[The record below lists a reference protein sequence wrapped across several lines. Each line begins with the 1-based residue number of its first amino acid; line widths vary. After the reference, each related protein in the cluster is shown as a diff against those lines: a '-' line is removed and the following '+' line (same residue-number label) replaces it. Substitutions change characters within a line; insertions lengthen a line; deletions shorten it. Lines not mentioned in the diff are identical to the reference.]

1 MKTDKQRELED
12 KRRALRPLLSPHDP
26 ADALASYYALWH
38 DPQRTEL
45 TVHTNQQGRAD
56 GYVAIC
62 WTGADLFRPLVTL
75 RTKESSLVGMMLEGA
90 LEPNRPYRIVA
101 PVELASALR
110 GNLRITRS
118 TLNRIYRLDPS
129 RFEPV
134 INVLVQRVSGR
145 DEPPRFQIES
155 QGRLAALAGANWRS
169 PSFAEIFVYVEPRG
183 RGRGWGKS
191 VVSACTAALL
201 EDKVRPL
208 YVVEEGNEVS
218 IHIAE
223 ELGYVDTG
231 LREFSAEGMLE
242 VNAA

>member
-1 MKTDKQRELED
+1 
-12 KRRALRPLLSPHDP
+12 
-26 ADALASYYALWH
+26 
-38 DPQRTEL
+38 
-45 TVHTNQQGRAD
+45 
-56 GYVAIC
+56 
-62 WTGADLFRPLVTL
+62 
-75 RTKESSLVGMMLEGA
+75 
-90 LEPNRPYRIVA
+90 VA

-110 GNLRITRS
+110 SNLRITKS
-118 TLNRIYRLDPS
+118 TLNRIYRLDPG

-169 PSFAEIFVYVEPRG
+169 PSFAEIFVYVEPKG

-231 LREFSAEGMLE
+231 LREFSAEGLLE
-242 VNAA
+242 VKAA